1 MKPKVKQNKEF
12 AKWFGDWIETIQP
25 DRASVERIRS
35 EKTASLDGQEHS
47 DGARLL
53 GPKRRVA
60 SGKDVA

>member
-1 MKPKVKQNKEF
+1 MKPKVKRNKEF
-12 AKWFGDWIETIQP
+12 AKWFGDWIETIQQN
-25 DRASVERIRS
+25 RAPVECMPS
-35 EKTASLDGQEHS
+35 EKTASPDGKEDS